1 MRSKD
6 QILLENLYTMTFKEF
21 YIKENFT
28 INLKSAIDQIEEIG
42 YPRYIAEAV
51 AKKAHE
57 IFRLCGIS
65 ETDFAL
71 QTVSDEIAV
80 FGGWNRIIARQD
92 YDDDHLWTFYI
103 DQGLSRTNIVKN
115 FKKLSDTQKTLE
127 IKKESL

>member
-1 MRSKD
+1 MGVLS
-6 QILLENLYTMTFKEF
+6 TMTFKEF

-57 IFRLCGIS
+57 IFILCGIS

-71 QTVSDEIAV
+71 QNVSDEVAI

-103 DQGLSRTNIVKN
+103 DKGLSRPEIVKK
-115 FKKLSDTQKTLE
+115 FEKLSDSQKTIH
-127 IKKESL
+127 IKNNSYEK